1 MHSQML
7 AAVFSPSSRPA
18 ARRMIAR
25 SQNPS
30 MYGRAK
36 LDLLQARVIVAA

>member
-25 SQNPS
+25 SNHLT
-30 MYGRAK
+30 A
-36 LDLLQARVIVAA
+36 DDAFID